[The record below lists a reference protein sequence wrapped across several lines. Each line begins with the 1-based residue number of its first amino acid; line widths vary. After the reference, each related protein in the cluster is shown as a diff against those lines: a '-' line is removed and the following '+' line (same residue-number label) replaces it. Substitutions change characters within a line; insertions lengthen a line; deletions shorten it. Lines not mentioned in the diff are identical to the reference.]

1 MGWRCGI
8 IGLPNAGKSTIFN
21 ALTAAQAEVAAYPF
35 CTISPNTGVVP
46 VPDPRL
52 QQLGELLKPER
63 LTPTTIEFVDVAG
76 LIAGAS
82 QGEGLGNRFLADIR
96 DTDLLVHVVRCFE
109 NPSCP
114 HPLSSLDPVRDVEVV
129 ETELF
134 LADLEV
140 LGRQLAKLEKKA
152 KAGDKEAGRAC
163 ATLAKAEAALNQ
175 GKWLSKLPWSA
186 AEEEDL
192 RPVALLTVKP
202 YLFVANLSE
211 AEFRGGPAYT
221 ALQELART
229 RGVPLVPI
237 LGDLESE
244 LLELPEAERREFLDS
259 LGLEE
264 PGIMRLIRESYR
276 LLNLVTFYTI
286 VGPEVRAWTVPAGT
300 KAPQA
305 AGRVHSD
312 MEKGFI
318 KAEVMR
324 YEDLV
329 RLGSPARVREAGL
342 LLVEGRDHVVED
354 GEILHFRFQRTA

>member
-21 ALTAAQAEVAAYPF
+21 ALTAAQALVASYPF
-35 CTISPNTGVVP
+35 CTISPNVGTVP

-52 QQLGELLKPER
+52 AALGEMLKPER
-63 LTPTTIEFVDVAG
+63 LTPTAIEFVDVAG

-82 QGEGLGNRFLADIR
+82 QGEGLGNQFLANIR

-109 NPSCP
+109 SPVCP
-114 HPLSSLDPVRDVEVV
+114 HPLGSLDPVRDVEVV

-140 LGRQLAKLEKKA
+140 LTRQAAKLEKRA
-152 KAGDKEAGRAC
+152 KSGDKGAA
-163 ATLAKAEAALNQ
+163 AALAALSKAEAALNQ
-175 GKWLSKLPWSA
+175 GRWVRDLALTSA
-186 AEEEDL
+186 EVEHL
-192 RPVALLTVKP
+192 KPVALLTVKP
-202 YLFVANLSE
+202 YLLVANLSE
-211 AEFRGGPAYT
+211 AEFKEGAAYRS
-221 ALQELART
+221 LKDLAAA

-237 LGDLESE
+237 LGDLEAE
-244 LLELPEAERREFLDS
+244 LMELPEAERREFLDT
-259 LGLEE
+259 LGLSQ
-264 PGIMRLIRESYR
+264 PGVNRLIAESYR

-300 KAPQA
+300 PAPKA
-305 AGRVHSD
+305 AGQVHSD

-324 YEDLV
+324 FEDLV
-329 RLGSPARVREAGL
+329 RLGSPAKVREAGL
-342 LLVEGRDHVVED
+342 LWVEGREHIVQD
-354 GEILHFRFQRTA
+354 GEILQFRFQR

>member
-35 CTISPNTGVVP
+35 CTVSPNTGVVP
-46 VPDPRL
+46 VPDARL
-52 QQLGELLKPER
+52 QVLGELLKPER

-96 DTDLLVHVVRCFE
+96 DTDLLVHVVRCFDS
-109 NPSCP
+109 PTCP
-114 HPLSSLDPVRDVEVV
+114 HPLGSLDPVRDVEVV

-140 LGRQLAKLEKKA
+140 LGRQMTKLEKRA
-152 KAGDKEAGRAC
+152 RSGDKAAARSLAS
-163 ATLAKAEAALNQ
+163 LAKAEAALNRGQ
-175 GKWLSKLPWSA
+175 WVRDLPLSA
-186 AEEEDL
+186 AEWEDL
-192 RPVALLTVKP
+192 APVALLTVKP

-211 AEFRGGPAYT
+211 EEFRGGAAYR
-221 ALQELART
+221 ALQELAEA

-237 LGDLESE
+237 LGDLEAE
-244 LLELPEAERREFLDS
+244 LMELPEAERREFLES
-259 LGLEE
+259 LGLKE
-264 PGIMRLIRESYR
+264 PGVRRLIAESYR

-300 KAPQA
+300 PAPKA

-312 MEKGFI
+312 MERGFI

-342 LLVEGRDHVVED
+342 LMVEGRDHVVQD
-354 GEILHFRFQRTA
+354 GEILQFRFQRPG